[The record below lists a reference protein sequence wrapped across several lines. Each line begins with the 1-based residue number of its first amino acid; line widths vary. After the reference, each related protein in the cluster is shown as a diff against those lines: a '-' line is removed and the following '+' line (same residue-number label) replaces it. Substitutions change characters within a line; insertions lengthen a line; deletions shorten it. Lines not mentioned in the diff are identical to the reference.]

1 MISVIT
7 MLVFLC
13 LIVGKGIAE
22 QEQMQVQY
30 SMYYKYYEEERAYN
44 DWIDS
49 LLTGTQS
56 EDYVYALVWVDD
68 ENADFSWRSCDDR
81 ESLEEAFTEEKESI
95 PQRDEDAAL
104 WYYMKL
110 RLDEDI
116 HGIDIYEYLEQNL
129 PEEGDECYAHTLE
142 GGCAY
147 YIVGT

>member
-1 MISVIT
+1 